1 MEQELLA
8 IANKYSATRIKIS
21 TPNFDLD
28 YQRKDD
34 GELYLILEKAVI
46 RVMGKVT
53 KVVIGEGQK
62 FSTYEEA
69 FEATKKYW
77 QEYYKKVRSAR
88 VEADKKSSP
97 KRQKRQRDKK
107 RQAEQEFAHRRK

>member
-1 MEQELLA
+1 MEQELLV
-8 IANKYSATRIKIS
+8 IATKYSATRIKIS

-34 GELYLILEKAVI
+34 GELYLVLEKAVI
-46 RVMGKVT
+46 RVMGKTT
-53 KVVIGEGQK
+53 KVAIGEGEK

-77 QEYYKKVRSAR
+77 QEYYKKVRLAR
-88 VEADKKSSP
+88 AEKDRAQTHR
-97 KRQKRQRDKK
+97 RQKRLREKAK
-107 RQAEQEFAHRRK
+107 AENQEFIQRK